1 MRPEVSLYQP
11 MTPTTKG
18 RLMTRAELEQQF
30 ISIGRSLQ
38 ELRESAILGSPAGL
52 YLPDGE
58 KLPVPPLAYRAVGS
72 NAAPLA
78 SASGTLTTTQRLP
91 LSTALAIPADMIG
104 VGTRISG
111 RAVFSR
117 AGTVVPW
124 ASVRIGG
131 VGGLA
136 DTLVTALEMS
146 VSGAVIYFDIDVGPG
161 LASMCGCHRYL
172 PAAGDSFTLNELAM
186 SAPTPSGW
194 FVSFGASFPSV
205 DAASTVKLLSYD
217 LVVHP

>member
-1 MRPEVSLYQP
+1 MRPEVSQYQP

-18 RLMTRAELEQQF
+18 ALMTRPEMEQQF
-30 ISIGRSLQ
+30 ISIGRAIE
-38 ELRESAILGSPAGL
+38 ELRAAAILGSSAGL
-52 YLPDGE
+52 YLPDGA
-58 KLPVPPLAYRAVGS
+58 KLPVPPLAFRAVGS
-72 NAAPLA
+72 SAAPLA
-78 SASGTLTTTQRLP
+78 SASGTLTATQRLP

-117 AGTVVPW
+117 VGTVVPW
-124 ASVRIGG
+124 ASIRIGS

-136 DTLVTALEMS
+136 DTLVTALEMP

-161 LASMCGCHRYL
+161 FASMCGCHRYL
-172 PAAGDSFTLNELAM
+172 PAAGDSFTLSELAM
-186 SAPTPSGW
+186 SAPTASGW
-194 FVSFGASFPSV
+194 FISFGASFPSV
-205 DAASTVKLLSYD
+205 DAASAVKLLAYD